1 MLKSA
6 SGIEARHCV
15 INLKE
20 GIATLVPQSEDA
32 MCMIN
37 AVTVNQPIRLY
48 QGCVIVL
55 GKTNM
60 FRYVSHTFFFITF
73 FFSFSH
79 LNYMNILCTPQSNL
93 LQRCWNGAAVIDFFT
108 RFIKTFQRSLNHKKL
123 HLSYCQNLAQINLS
137 IICLLVF
144 PVSFPKI

>member
-1 MLKSA
+1 MIFKFGSLLSSYLITTVNLRGSRENLKHKILSIVLKSA

-93 LQRCWNGAAVIDFFT
+93 LQRC
-108 RFIKTFQRSLNHKKL
+108 
-123 HLSYCQNLAQINLS
+123 
-137 IICLLVF
+137 
-144 PVSFPKI
+144 

>member
-1 MLKSA
+1 MKHKILSIVLKSA

-60 FRYVSHTFFFITF
+60 FRYLFFHYILFFFLSFKLYEHTMYTTEQSFAKVLKWRRCHWF
-73 FFSFSH
+73 FHPVHQNFSK
-79 LNYMNILCTPQSNL
+79 I
-93 LQRCWNGAAVIDFFT
+93 
-108 RFIKTFQRSLNHKKL
+108 IKS
-123 HLSYCQNLAQINLS
+123 QINYIFRIVKIWHKS
-137 IICLLVF
+137 IF
-144 PVSFPKI
+144 Q

>member
-1 MLKSA
+1 MIFRFWFFISYLITTVNLRGLRGNLKHKILSIVLKSV

-60 FRYVSHTFFFITF
+60 FRYVSLTFSN
-73 FFSFSH
+73 FSFMF
-79 LNYMNILCTPQSNL
+79 LNPNN
-93 LQRCWNGAAVIDFFT
+93 FFQ
-108 RFIKTFQRSLNHKKL
+108 FEF
-123 HLSYCQNLAQINLS
+123 
-137 IICLLVF
+137 
-144 PVSFPKI
+144 

>member
-1 MLKSA
+1 MLKSV

-60 FRYVSHTFFFITF
+60 FRYVSLTFFSLGAIFI
-73 FFSFSH
+73 
-79 LNYMNILCTPQSNL
+79 LRKDIGVGGPE
-93 LQRCWNGAAVIDFFT
+93 NG
-108 RFIKTFQRSLNHKKL
+108 N
-123 HLSYCQNLAQINLS
+123 
-137 IICLLVF
+137 F
-144 PVSFPKI
+144 PYFMQ

>member
-1 MLKSA
+1 MCQLSLVRVNLRGSRENLKHKILSIVLKSA

-60 FRYVSHTFFFITF
+60 FRYVSLTFFSLHSFIF
-73 FFSFSH
+73 FSH
-79 LNYMNILCTPQSNL
+79 LNYEHTTHHRAIFCKGVEMVPLSLN
-93 LQRCWNGAAVIDFFT
+93 FFT
-108 RFIKTFQRSLNHKKL
+108 WLIKVFKVAWNNVYRS
-123 HLSYCQNLAQINLS
+123 
-137 IICLLVF
+137 
-144 PVSFPKI
+144 

>member
-1 MLKSA
+1 MRVNLRGLREIKKHKIRSIVLKSA

-60 FRYVSHTFFFITF
+60 FRYVSFTFFLFHFRF
-73 FFSFSH
+73 FFSLSFKVCKA
-79 LNYMNILCTPQSNL
+79 LNIHHRAIFCKGVEMVPL
-93 LQRCWNGAAVIDFFT
+93 
-108 RFIKTFQRSLNHKKL
+108 SLNFFIWFINIFEVTWHKI
-123 HLSYCQNLAQINLS
+123 YNQ
-137 IICLLVF
+137 
-144 PVSFPKI
+144 

>member
-1 MLKSA
+1 MCQLSLVRVNLRGSRENLKHKILSIVLKSA

-60 FRYVSHTFFFITF
+60 FRYVSLTLIFRYIL
-73 FFSFSH
+73 FFS
-79 LNYMNILCTPQSNL
+79 
-93 LQRCWNGAAVIDFFT
+93 
-108 RFIKTFQRSLNHKKL
+108 SLIFDVPL
-123 HLSYCQNLAQINLS
+123 EIY
-137 IICLLVF
+137 F
-144 PVSFPKI
+144 

>member
-1 MLKSA
+1 MRENLRGLRENLKHKIHSIVLKSA

-60 FRYVSHTFFFITF
+60 FRYVSLKVEIFLEQREVAFLSPSKLYENLN
-73 FFSFSH
+73 FS
-79 LNYMNILCTPQSNL
+79 
-93 LQRCWNGAAVIDFFT
+93 R
-108 RFIKTFQRSLNHKKL
+108 
-123 HLSYCQNLAQINLS
+123 
-137 IICLLVF
+137 
-144 PVSFPKI
+144 